1 MPLIW
6 LFGTLI
12 IWLGILSFWWGCSVL
27 IGFSPL
33 SQDQAWAI
41 LCVLAPITGIGA
53 CVFLVKY
60 G

>member
-1 MPLIW
+1 MPFVW

-12 IWLGILSFWWGCSVL
+12 LWLGVLAFWWGCSVL

-41 LCVLAPITGIGA
+41 LCILWPLTGIGA
-53 CVFLVKY
+53 LVAAVWL